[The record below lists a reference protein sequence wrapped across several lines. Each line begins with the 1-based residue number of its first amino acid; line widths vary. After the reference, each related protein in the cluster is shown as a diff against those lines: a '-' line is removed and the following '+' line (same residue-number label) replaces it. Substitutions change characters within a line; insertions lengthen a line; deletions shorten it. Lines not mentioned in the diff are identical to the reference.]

1 MKVNIR
7 ENIRKVR
14 EDIPEGVELVCVSKT
29 KPVEMIMEAYETG
42 ERVFGENKAQDL
54 RDKYELL
61 PKDIRWH
68 FIGHLQRNKVKYLV
82 GKIEL
87 LHSLD
92 GVKLLEELEK
102 KYSQIDESLNALIQ
116 INIGEEESKTG
127 INESNIEDFIQ
138 KIEDCSHIKI
148 KGLMAIIPKGN
159 EDECRGYF
167 NRMKNIFEELK
178 TREFKNINMNTLSM
192 GMSGDY
198 KLAIE
203 EGSNMVRVGTGVFG
217 SRVYK

>member
-167 NRMKNIFEELK
+167 SRMKNIFEELK
-178 TREFKNINMNTLSM
+178 TREFKNIKMNTLSM

-198 KLAIE
+198 RLAIE